1 MSEEIVEN
9 VKILSDNL
17 SDNAEMAD
25 IPENDQKYEVYT
37 QTEETSIDDERM
49 VFPEYQFACKKHKLT
64 QFPPEEIK
72 VNVSDSDRKV
82 ALLHQAIQKNNVD
95 QVRELLDSGVD
106 PDAQDIST
114 GKLPLIE
121 ATNKGY
127 SNIVKALLIA
137 HADVNRT
144 NIQGTTALHV
154 SVDAKNFNKE
164 IPQLFLERRKANYN
178 IQDKVQQNTPL
189 HILARV
195 VVSMKHSKQETMLD
209 LLEDMIPRCDLNLKN
224 KNGNTALHILAQG
237 KRDDEDAVRIFLN
250 RKPDINSQNQLGE
263 TPLATAIDHGNLK
276 MASIILDHDI
286 DLTIRDRCEYTFLHY
301 AAKKNAP
308 KIVKKLLEKGADPNA
323 QDPYGD
329 TALHIAAGR
338 GFHEV
343 VFELIQNPN
352 IELDKQNEGGYTPLL
367 CAVDSGFLKVVKIL
381 VEAGCDRNIISRD
394 TNKTIM
400 DIAEEQTK
408 RNKRDIYDYLKSLE
422 KKESEQESSVTLS
435 ELISEHVSVTRSEA
449 HTPKEVLDIVSPED
463 KLGVISPQDEF
474 EREITVETPE
484 DKSAII
490 SPKDVSGVSTPK
502 ETLEPLSQKEKSG
515 ESTPRKSFVI
525 SSPTDKSGIASPKD
539 KSGAS
544 SPKDKSSVASPKDKS
559 GAVSPKEKPGE
570 STPRKSFGISS
581 PTDKSGIAS
590 PKDKSGASSP
600 KDKSSVASPKDKSG
614 AVSPTDKSGIA
625 SPKDKSGASSPKDKS
640 GSPID
645 KSGAADAATL
655 SEKSDAGS
663 LKSIPQII
671 TPKDKSGT
679 ATPIMKSGTSS
690 PKDINGVITPKDI
703 DDISIPEGKSDTTT
717 PVIKTDTNIPEDLSD
732 KGELQDKSGASTP
745 KDIIEQISPTIDV
758 SSMEIN
764 KEKSDTSTP
773 KRRSRDDSG
782 KIISENWVPIDYE
795 TETVRLT
802 SDIEKDEEEL
812 RDIEAEKE
820 HEDENMP
827 E

>member
-9 VKILSDNL
+9 IKIFSDNSL
-17 SDNAEMAD
+17 DNAEMD
-25 IPENDQKYEVYT
+25 EILENDEKNEVYT
-37 QTEETSIDDERM
+37 QTEETSIDDEQM

-72 VNVSDSDRKV
+72 VNVSDSDHKV
-82 ALLHQAIQKNNVD
+82 ALLHQAIKKNNVD
-95 QVRELLDSGVD
+95 LVRELLDSGVD

-164 IPQLFLERRKANYN
+164 IPQLFLERRYANYN

-189 HILARV
+189 HILARL

-276 MASIILDHDI
+276 MASIILDHDV

-343 VFELIQNPN
+343 VSELIQNPN

-367 CAVDSGFLKVVKIL
+367 CAVDSGFLKVVKIMI
-381 VEAGCDRNIISRD
+381 EAGCDRNIKSRD

-408 RNKRDIYDYLKSLE
+408 RNKKDIYNYLKSLE
-422 KKESEQESSVTLS
+422 KKDSEHESSVVTSS
-435 ELISEHVSVTRSEA
+435 ELISEHVSVTRAEA
-449 HTPKEVLDIVSPED
+449 HTPKEVLDIFSPED
-463 KLGVISPQDEF
+463 KLGAISPQDEF
-474 EREITVETPE
+474 EKEITVATPE
-484 DKSAII
+484 DKSDII

-502 ETLEPLSQKEKSG
+502 ETLEPLLQTEKSG
-515 ESTPRKSFVI
+515 ESTPRKSFGI
-525 SSPTDKSGIASPKD
+525 SSPKDKSGAASPKD
-539 KSGAS
+539 KSGAA

-559 GAVSPKEKPGE
+559 GA
-570 STPRKSFGISS
+570 
-581 PTDKSGIAS
+581 AS
-590 PKDKSGASSP
+590 PKDKSGAASP
-600 KDKSSVASPKDKSG
+600 KDKSSVASPKDKWCCF
-614 AVSPTDKSGIA
+614 T
-625 SPKDKSGASSPKDKS
+625 
-640 GSPID
+640 
-645 KSGAADAATL
+645 
-655 SEKSDAGS
+655 
-663 LKSIPQII
+663 
-671 TPKDKSGT
+671 
-679 ATPIMKSGTSS
+679 
-690 PKDINGVITPKDI
+690 
-703 DDISIPEGKSDTTT
+703 
-717 PVIKTDTNIPEDLSD
+717 
-732 KGELQDKSGASTP
+732 KG
-745 KDIIEQISPTIDV
+745 
-758 SSMEIN
+758 
-764 KEKSDTSTP
+764 
-773 KRRSRDDSG
+773 
-782 KIISENWVPIDYE
+782 
-795 TETVRLT
+795 
-802 SDIEKDEEEL
+802 
-812 RDIEAEKE
+812 
-820 HEDENMP
+820 
-827 E
+827 